1 MNFKLTNEKLSK
13 DLPGS
18 NKVSKNSSGSNKL
31 SKDKIRIPKL
41 SKDSPGSK
49 SLKSSKR
56 RGPTIRIA
64 PGLLGT

>member
-1 MNFKLTNEKLSK
+1 VNFKLTNEKLSK
-13 DLPGS
+13 DFP
-18 NKVSKNSSGSNKL
+18 GSNKL
-31 SKDKIRIPKL
+31 SKDKIWIPKL

-56 RGPTIRIA
+56 RRPTIRIA